1 MRTRFFIT
9 LLICLL
15 CTVGSLAQGPTDA
28 QGQYLKGLEYAKA
41 MNLTEATKWLTKAA
55 NQGHT
60 RAAAMLAKFYYYEAF
75 EMQNWT
81 EAIKWA
87 RKGADGGSS
96 SSEYILGCCYFDG
109 KVVAKNERTAFSWF
123 YKAANNSEPEVDA
136 YYYLGYCYHEGRG
149 VSQDRNEAKRWLEKY
164 ISCYQ
169 DKTDDHMYLKYAK
182 AQQLLGNTNWSLPQG
197 KTVSQQQTQSGSS
210 NNNKP
215 QQQTQ
220 SYVYHRNYSSSAL
233 EPLGYE
239 WQDIDGS
246 NGAQDYRWLGVTVGY
261 AQRQF
266 TQKFDDGRKETFGY
280 FPETSHL
287 DGIRVGVSVE
297 PQLPLGFGVYM
308 GLFYEY
314 FFSNKKNISMGYRS
328 GRGIT
333 NMHCLYVPIHAEW
346 RANFSSQFQL
356 FVHGGLGLD
365 YCAGAN
371 ASLTDGK
378 EELWSASGEDFFE
391 GIKDYNFSAEGAVG
405 LRWQAFQLD
414 FTMAKGLLNMTE
426 NTNVKTYQNK
436 NMAVSLSYFF

>member
-1 MRTRFFIT
+1 
-9 LLICLL
+9 
-15 CTVGSLAQGPTDA
+15 
-28 QGQYLKGLEYAKA
+28 
-41 MNLTEATKWLTKAA
+41 
-55 NQGHT
+55 
-60 RAAAMLAKFYYYEAF
+60 MLADYYFYGLGVDKNYYE
-75 EMQNWT
+75 T
-81 EAIKWA
+81 VKWA
-87 RKGADGGSS
+87 RKGADAGNSV
-96 SSEYILGCCYFDG
+96 SEFYLGLCYLIG
-109 KVVAKNERTAFSWF
+109 KGVSKDEGQAFQWL
-123 YKAANNSEPEVDA
+123 YKAGNNSNPYKEA
-136 YYYLGYCYHEGRG
+136 YFYIGNCYDHGEG
-149 VSQDRNEAKRWLEKY
+149 VSKNPYEARRWYEKY
-164 ISCYQ
+164 ISYCE
-169 DKTDDHMYLKYAK
+169 KENMTDDILYSMAKGSLKLINEKYP
-182 AQQLLGNTNWSLPQG
+182 QQSTSQQQQVPVQQQNQPGSFFGNTQRQQ
-197 KTVSQQQTQSGSS
+197 TQQQTQ
-210 NNNKP
+210 
-215 QQQTQ
+215 TQ
-220 SYVYHRNYSSSAL
+220 RHPWQPPVFHSNYSSSTL

-239 WQDIDGS
+239 WQDIDGA
-246 NGAQDYRWLGVTVGY
+246 NGAQDYRWLGITVGY
-261 AQRQF
+261 AQTQF

-280 FPETSHL
+280 FSETSHL

-314 FFSNKKNISMGYRS
+314 FFSNKKNVSMGYRS

-371 ASLTDGK
+371 ASLTDGN
-378 EELWSASGEDFFE
+378 EELWSASGKDFFE